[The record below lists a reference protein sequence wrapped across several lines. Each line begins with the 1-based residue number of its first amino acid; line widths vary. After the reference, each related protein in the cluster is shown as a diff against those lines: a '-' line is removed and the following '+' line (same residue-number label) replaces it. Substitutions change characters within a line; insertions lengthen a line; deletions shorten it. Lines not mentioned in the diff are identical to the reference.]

1 MASLFN
7 LVAMTVSSA
16 FGTSATIPLG
26 SAATISGV
34 TYLSFALSGASGGT
48 SVDYSILDT
57 GNSEIGTATYTSS
70 NVTLTSRT
78 PTKSTNGG
86 AAIAATSAAVILC
99 SPRAET
105 LGTVQSVG
113 TGNSSQTG
121 LTGGPITIS
130 GSLAVSLTNVTNS
143 LTGNVAVS
151 SVAATYVDGPSA
163 NAGSTGVWYASGQ
176 VTVNQTAA
184 AGNFNAKLWDGTTI
198 IDSGRIATGAANF
211 RGVIPLCGI
220 ITNPSSNIKISVNS
234 PDIITTGVVEFNA
247 SGSSKDSTVTAFR
260 IG

>member
-16 FGTSATIPLG
+16 FGTSTTIPLG
-26 SAATISGV
+26 SAATINSV
-34 TYLSFALSGASGGT
+34 TYLSFALSGTTGGT

-70 NVTLTSRT
+70 NVTLTSRS

-86 AAIAATSAAVILC
+86 AAIAATSAAIILC

-130 GSLAVSLTNVTNS
+130 GTLAVSLRTFTNS
-143 LTGNVAVS
+143 LAANVTL
-151 SVAATYVDGPSA
+151 ATIGTYFDGPQVSQDTA
-163 NAGSTGVWYASGQ
+163 GVWFASGNI
-176 VTVNQTAA
+176 VCNNTVGANNIFARLT
-184 AGNFNAKLWDGTTI
+184 DGTTI
-198 IDSGRIATGAANF
+198 VDSGNVAFTTANL
-211 RGVIPLCGI
+211 RVSIHLSGI
-220 ITNPSSNIKISVNS
+220 FTTPSSNIKIQAMDPGSTS
-234 PDIITTGVVEFNA
+234 SLIEFNRT
-247 SGSSKDSTVTAFR
+247 GSSRDSTITAFR

>member
-26 SAATISGV
+26 AAATINGV
-34 TYLSFALSGASGGT
+34 TYLSFGSAGATNGT
-48 SVDYSILDT
+48 AVDYSILDT
-57 GNSEIGTATYTSS
+57 GNSEIGTATYSTSGV
-70 NVTLTSRT
+70 NFLTART
-78 PTKSTNGG
+78 PTDSTNGG
-86 AAIAATSAAVILC
+86 AAIAATSAAIILC

-130 GSLAVSLTNVTNS
+130 GSLAVSLRTFTNS
-143 LTGNVAVS
+143 LAADVSLATIGTYFNGPSVTQDTAGVWFATGNITCNNTV
-151 SVAATYVDGPSA
+151 GA
-163 NAGSTGVWYASGQ
+163 NNIYARL
-176 VTVNQTAA
+176 T
-184 AGNFNAKLWDGTTI
+184 DGTTI
-198 IDSGRIATGAANF
+198 VDSGNQIITGANLRINIA
-211 RGVIPLCGI
+211 LSGI
-220 ITNPSSNIKISVNS
+220 FTSPSSNIKIQAMDPGSTS
-234 PDIITTGVVEFNA
+234 SLIEFNRT
-247 SGSSKDSTVTAFR
+247 GSSRDSTLSAFR

>member
-7 LVAMTVSSA
+7 LVAMSVSSA
-16 FGTSATIPLG
+16 FGTSTTIPLG

-34 TYLSFALSGASGGT
+34 TYLSFALSGTAGGT

-70 NVTLTSRT
+70 NTTLTSRT
-78 PTKSTNGG
+78 PTKSTN
-86 AAIAATSAAVILC
+86 ANLAIAATSAAVVLC

-130 GSLAVSLTNVTNS
+130 GSLAVSLSLATNT
-143 LTGNVAVS
+143 LAGNVAIS
-151 SVAATYVDGPSA
+151 TGAATYVDGPSVSV
-163 NAGSTGVWYASGQ
+163 GTSGVWFASGS
-176 VTVNQTAA
+176 VTLTATA
-184 AGNFNAKLWDGTTI
+184 VANMFVKLWDGTTVM
-198 IDSGRIATGAANF
+198 DSGNFIVPAANF
-211 RGVIPLCGI
+211 RGIVTLAGT
-220 ITNPSSNIKISVNS
+220 ITNPASNIKISVND
-234 PDIITTGVVEFNA
+234 PDGAGGTIEFNRSA
-247 SGSSKDSTVTAFR
+247 NSKDATITVFR

>member
-26 SAATISGV
+26 SPATISGV

-86 AAIAATSAAVILC
+86 AAIVATSAAVILC

-121 LTGGPITIS
+121 LTGGPITVS
-130 GSLAVSLTNVTNS
+130 GSLAVSLSKFTNS
-143 LTGNVAVS
+143 LGSNVSIS
-151 SVAATYVDGPSA
+151 SNPATYVDGPSVA
-163 NAGSTGVWYASGQ
+163 QDTSGTWFATGS
-176 VTVNQTAA
+176 VTCVAAVAVNIY
-184 AGNFNAKLWDGTTI
+184 AKLWDGTTV
-198 IDSGRIATGAANF
+198 IDSGNQNTNGANA
-211 RGVIPLCGI
+211 RCSISLSGY
-220 ITNPSSNIKISVNS
+220 ITTPASNIKISVNC
-234 PDIITTGVVEFNA
+234 PDASTSALIEFNRT
-247 SGSSKDSTVTAFR
+247 GNSKDSTVSTFR

>member
-16 FGTSATIPLG
+16 FGTSTTIPLG

-130 GSLAVSLTNVTNS
+130 GALAVSLSVVANSISSDVALTVT
-143 LTGNVAVS
+143 S
-151 SVAATYVDGPSA
+151 SYKDGPSCA
-163 NAGSTGVWYASGQ
+163 QGSTGVWLATGQ
-176 VTVNQTAA
+176 VTLIDTAQA
-184 AGNFNAKLWDGTTI
+184 APFAAKLWDGTTV
-198 IDSGRIATGAANF
+198 IDSGSINTTVAGGRGTIGLSGA
-211 RGVIPLCGI
+211 
-220 ITNPSSNIKISVNS
+220 ITNPASNIRISVTDNAGA
-234 PDIITTGVVEFNA
+234 PAGLIKANDTGN
-247 SGSSKDSTVTAFR
+247 SKDSTLTVIR

>member
-16 FGTSATIPLG
+16 FGTSATVPLG
-26 SAATISGV
+26 AAATISGV
-34 TYLSFALSGASGGT
+34 TYLSFTGSGAPTGT

-57 GNSEIGTATYTSS
+57 GNSEIGTATYNSS
-70 NVTLTSRT
+70 TLTLTSRT

-130 GSLAVSLTNVTNS
+130 GTLAVALRTFTNS
-143 LTGNVAVS
+143 LSSNVTL
-151 SVAATYVDGPSA
+151 ATAGTYFDGPSVA
-163 NAGSTGVWYASGQ
+163 QDTAGVWFATGNI
-176 VTVNQTAA
+176 TCNNTAGVNNIFARLT
-184 AGNFNAKLWDGTTI
+184 DGTTI
-198 IDSGRIATGAANF
+198 VDSANQIITGANL
-211 RGVIPLCGI
+211 RINITLSGI
-220 ITNPSSNIKISVNS
+220 FTTPSSNIKIQAQDPGSSSSV
-234 PDIITTGVVEFNA
+234 IEFNRT
-247 SGSSKDSTVTAFR
+247 GSSRDSTLTVVR

>member
-16 FGTSATIPLG
+16 FGTSTTIPLG
-26 SAATISGV
+26 SAATINSV
-34 TYLSFALSGASGGT
+34 TYLSFALSGTTGGT

-70 NVTLTSRT
+70 NVTLTSRS

-86 AAIAATSAAVILC
+86 AAIAATSAAIILC

-130 GSLAVSLTNVTNS
+130 GTLAVSLRTFTNS
-143 LTGNVAVS
+143 LAANVTL
-151 SVAATYVDGPSA
+151 ATIGTYFDGPQVA
-163 NAGSTGVWYASGQ
+163 QDTAGVWFASGNI
-176 VTVNQTAA
+176 VCNNTVGANNIFARLT
-184 AGNFNAKLWDGTTI
+184 DGTTI
-198 IDSGRIATGAANF
+198 VDSGNVAFTTANL
-211 RGVIPLCGI
+211 RVSIHLSGI
-220 ITNPSSNIKISVNS
+220 FTTPSSNIKIQAMDPGSTS
-234 PDIITTGVVEFNA
+234 SLIEFNRT
-247 SGSSKDSTVTAFR
+247 GSSRDSTITAFR